1 MKEVITKEIT
11 ERLHHAKI
19 DVEIHEIWTILDQ
32 AKNTITERINATIAS
47 RIDNMVRLHV
57 KLMKKLI

>member
-1 MKEVITKEIT
+1 MITKEIT

-32 AKNTITERINATIAS
+32 AKNTITERINATIAL
-47 RIDNMVRLHV
+47 RIDNMVRFHE
-57 KLMKKLI
+57 KNH

>member
-19 DVEIHEIWTILDQ
+19 DVEIHGIWTILDQ
-32 AKNTITERINATIAS
+32 AKNMITERINATIAL
-47 RIDNMVRLHV
+47 RIDNMVRFHE
-57 KLMKKLI
+57 KNH